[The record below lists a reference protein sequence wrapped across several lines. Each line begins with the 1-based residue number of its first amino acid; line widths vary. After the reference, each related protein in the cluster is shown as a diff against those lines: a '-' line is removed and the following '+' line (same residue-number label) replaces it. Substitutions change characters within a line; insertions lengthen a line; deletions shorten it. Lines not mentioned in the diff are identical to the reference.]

1 MINITHFN
9 PTLKELQTRDLC
21 ASKASIPID
30 SIGLYGYPNATSFDL
45 LWAVCPIPAPAQFS
59 FKEPMWIA
67 VWVIVAGETV
77 LLLSWHLYKYFNE
90 LKYKRQAIVMPVMV
104 VTTTNVSDDISSMA
118 EKIKT
123 VNEIDQVSTA
133 EKEEDLKI
141 ETIIETSLVKEKEER
156 LCFRGFKRDYFGL
169 FCFGSIILITL
180 LFVIFLGCIV
190 GDYCK

>member
-1 MINITHFN
+1 
-9 PTLKELQTRDLC
+9 
-21 ASKASIPID
+21 
-30 SIGLYGYPNATSFDL
+30 
-45 LWAVCPIPAPAQFS
+45 
-59 FKEPMWIA
+59 MWIA